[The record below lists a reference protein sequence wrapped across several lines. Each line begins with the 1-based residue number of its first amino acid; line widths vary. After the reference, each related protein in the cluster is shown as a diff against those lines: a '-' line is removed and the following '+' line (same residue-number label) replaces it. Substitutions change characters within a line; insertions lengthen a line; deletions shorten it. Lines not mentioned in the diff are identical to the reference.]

1 MQVDQVLA
9 IAYTSA
15 ISQLES
21 NGPTGAAAAGSQDH
35 PMTNEQEEEK
45 EFCTICY
52 TSELEADVSVTL
64 ACGHRFHTECV
75 R

>member
-45 EFCTICY
+45 
-52 TSELEADVSVTL
+52 
-64 ACGHRFHTECV
+64 
-75 R
+75 